1 MEKNL
6 SKVLDLLK
14 KELEFLEQGGYK
26 RSPERPWRASYM
38 FEESPSCPNHS
49 DRTRQTRCQ
58 DCWMMQ
64 FVPSDLQVEQIPC
77 RFVPLTADGITV
89 DSLYRCGTSAESE
102 EALRKWLQ
110 QQIRKIEGEL
120 SSARALH
127 LLN

>member
-1 MEKNL
+1 
-6 SKVLDLLK
+6 
-14 KELEFLEQGGYK
+14 
-26 RSPERPWRASYM
+26 
-38 FEESPSCPNHS
+38 
-49 DRTRQTRCQ
+49 
-58 DCWMMQ
+58 MQ